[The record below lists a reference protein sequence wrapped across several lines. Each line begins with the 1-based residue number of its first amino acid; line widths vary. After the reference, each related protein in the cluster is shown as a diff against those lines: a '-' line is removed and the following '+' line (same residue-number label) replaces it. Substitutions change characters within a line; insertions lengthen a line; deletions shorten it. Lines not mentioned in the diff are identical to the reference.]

1 MFYPYLHQSK
11 CWQSIQKPCC
21 DCSSVCEMKPS
32 KFSLSRRGQSQK
44 LLRFKKKNISSVS
57 ISVKARHR
65 FFNLYKRQGTWQISK
80 KDLVPECSRGA
91 GNAALVTAKVRR
103 KTTTKPTRC
112 TFSLAA
118 AASLPHHSHLQ
129 AQGCLSFMA
138 LLSVPGWALLRAA
151 FEGDRHNPPSL
162 PCWWV
167 CGAGG
172 ADSWLLLPSLLE
184 HRSSRA

>member
-1 MFYPYLHQSK
+1 M
-11 CWQSIQKPCC
+11 
-21 DCSSVCEMKPS
+21 
-32 KFSLSRRGQSQK
+32 
-44 LLRFKKKNISSVS
+44 S

-138 LLSVPGWALLRAA
+138 PLSVPGWALLRAA